1 MTVSEKRTNVTP
13 QGQIQKFEILYSP
26 KTSFKSF
33 FRFFSPVNART
44 PQDMDGRLKGVFSK
58 LETSRNMK
66 K

>member
-1 MTVSEKRTNVTP
+1 MLTNVYEE
-13 QGQIQKFEILYSP
+13 KFLFV
-26 KTSFKSF
+26 K
-33 FRFFSPVNART
+33 ART

>member
-1 MTVSEKRTNVTP
+1 MTQTGAYPMAHTIAYP
-13 QGQIQKFEILYSP
+13 MAHTGAYP
-26 KTSFKSF
+26 
-33 FRFFSPVNART
+33 RT